1 MAEPHPFRAAADA
14 RRHEALDRLRALVAQ
29 ETPSGDVARLDAL
42 ADDLTAGYRAVGADV
57 RRVGGAAGDHLVVT
71 WAGTDADA
79 APTLLIAHHDTVH
92 PVGTLRQRP
101 FTLDVDVAR
110 GPGTVDMKGSLVAV
124 ELAFALLADAG
135 RAPVRP
141 VRLVVVSDEEVGSPD
156 GQRVIAA
163 EAAEA
168 GFALGLEAP
177 LPGDRLK
184 TGRRGV
190 ARVEV
195 IVTGR
200 EAHSGL
206 AAADGI
212 SAIDELVDQLTA
224 LRRAV
229 PPPGGDPGL
238 NVGTISGGTRANVVA
253 GRARAELGLRFATP
267 RTERQVFDALE
278 ALRPRRDGARVDV
291 RRLSHRPAWPEPD
304 PNPLADRLRT
314 LGERIGTPFTTGVSG
329 GAGDANL
336 VGASGLPTVDGL
348 GPDGGGAHA
357 VDEYVHLS
365 SLLARAALLALVLT
379 EPD

>member
-1 MAEPHPFRAAADA
+1 MAEPHPFRAAAEA
-14 RRHEALDRLRALVAQ
+14 RRDEALDRLRALVEQ
-29 ETPSGDVARLDAL
+29 ETPSGDAARLDAL
-42 ADDLTAGYRAVGADV
+42 ADDLTNGYRAVGAEV
-57 RRVGGAAGDHLVVT
+57 RRVDGAAGDHLIVS

-92 PVGTLRQRP
+92 PVGTLRRRP
-101 FTLDVDVAR
+101 FTLDGDVVR

-124 ELAFALLADAG
+124 GLAFALLAEAG
-135 RAPVRP
+135 RVPVRP
-141 VRLVVVSDEEVGSPD
+141 VRLVVVSDEEIGSPD
-156 GQRVIAA
+156 GQHVIAA

-168 GFALGLEAP
+168 GSALGLESP

-195 IVTGR
+195 TVTGR

-212 SAIDELVDQLTA
+212 SAIDELVDQLTV

-253 GRARAELGLRFATP
+253 GQARAELGLRFATP

-278 ALRPRRDGARVDV
+278 SLRPQRDGAVVDV
-291 RRLSHRPAWPEPD
+291 HRLSHRPAWPEPD
-304 PNPLADRLRT
+304 PNPLAERLRAQ
-314 LGERIGTPFTTGVSG
+314 GERIGTPFTTGVSG

-336 VGASGLPTVDGL
+336 VGASGVPTVDGL